1 MAKRNSK
8 TAHKYEYDIDLGSD
22 VAPARVL
29 RMVGTGKKVL
39 EIGAGPGSITRH
51 LSGTLGCDVV
61 ALEIEPEA
69 LEKLKPFARS
79 VYKLDLNDPTWHQKI
94 QVLEGK
100 FDVVI
105 AADVL
110 EHVYDPWTVLNG
122 MKALLNDTG
131 SVILSIPHVGHSAV
145 AACLLDEDF
154 QYGPWGLLDKTHIRF
169 FGIKNVQA
177 LIQSQGLE
185 IEQAEYVVRTPQM
198 TEFAHRWARLPED
211 VRNAL
216 ERNRYSHVYQVVT
229 RSVPRERAVG
239 KIDLMS
245 VDVPAPEKKVASY
258 WESVMSSFS
267 PGSDSDLRSTMGDGL
282 AVRVHSGRTPI
293 GRFARRLFG
302 S

>member
-1 MAKRNSK
+1 M
-8 TAHKYEYDIDLGSD
+8 
-22 VAPARVL
+22 
-29 RMVGTGKKVL
+29 
-39 EIGAGPGSITRH
+39 
-51 LSGTLGCDVV
+51 
-61 ALEIEPEA
+61 EIEPEA

-79 VYKLDLNDPTWHQKI
+79 VYKLDLNDPTWHQNI
-94 QVLEGK
+94 EDLEGK

-110 EHVYDPWTVLNG
+110 EHVYDPWRVLNG

-267 PGSDSDLRSTMGDGL
+267 PGNDSDLRSTMGDGV